1 MHSGSSRMTHPIMGS
16 KLAGPFL
23 PKSFSSIMQPA
34 RNDPELSTAHTHAEQ
49 ETAPQTGWE
58 LPQTVPHYLS
68 SQFIT
73 RSTSCGFS
81 SFIIQQVTLLQHA
94 VHVPK
99 KADERP
105 LRTCDAATLP
115 FWPEARTLQK
125 PTLSGDTRSPA
136 GHAFFATITTPR
148 SSPRRIDQD
157 IKRPRGFGEKPL
169 GTADKRW
176 RGTSLITG
184 ASDPA
189 ASCQFQTLSS
199 LPEER
204 SRPRRWI

>member
-1 MHSGSSRMTHPIMGS
+1 MGS

-99 KADERP
+99 KADERS

-115 FWPEARTLQK
+115 FWPEARTLQSQ
-125 PTLSGDTRSPA
+125 PSRETPA
-136 GHAFFATITTPR
+136 RLQDMH
-148 SSPRRIDQD
+148 SSPQLPLREALPVISIRTSKDPEVLTRNPWGLQISDGGGRR
-157 IKRPRGFGEKPL
+157 
-169 GTADKRW
+169 
-176 RGTSLITG
+176 
-184 ASDPA
+184 
-189 ASCQFQTLSS
+189 
-199 LPEER
+199 
-204 SRPRRWI
+204 